1 MIFEDSNRPKA
12 STTDTQLVELL
23 DRVLERGVVVHGE
36 ISISVANVDLIFLGL
51 NVLLTS
57 IDKLE
62 ELRKEGYAVP
72 FSKPLS
78 AVGVNK
84 KEGGL

>member
-1 MIFEDSNRPKA
+1 MFNDDNKRPKA
-12 STTDTQLVELL
+12 TTTDTQLVELL
-23 DRVLERGVVVHGE
+23 DRILERGVVVHGE

-72 FSKPLS
+72 FSKP
-78 AVGVNK
+78 VGGK
-84 KEGGL
+84 K